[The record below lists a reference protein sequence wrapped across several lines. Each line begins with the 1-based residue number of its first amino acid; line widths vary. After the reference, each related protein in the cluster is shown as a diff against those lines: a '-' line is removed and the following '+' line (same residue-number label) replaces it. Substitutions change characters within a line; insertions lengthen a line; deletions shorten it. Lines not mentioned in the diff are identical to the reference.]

1 MIKDKVSPF
10 KQLVIGTGLITL
22 EMSVLFMRWNLYL
35 SFKKS
40 VLEQALDVIYSTAR
54 KDLFAYG
61 YWYDNKYLNIYFK
74 RVSFAFEFNHHM
86 VDSNH

>member
-1 MIKDKVSPF
+1 
-10 KQLVIGTGLITL
+10 
-22 EMSVLFMRWNLYL
+22 MSDLYPTSLYFFVLFVRWNMYL

-40 VLEQALDVIYSTAR
+40 VLEHALDVIYSTAR

-74 RVSFAFEFNHHM
+74 RVSFAFEFNYHM
-86 VDSNH
+86 VDNNH

>member
-1 MIKDKVSPF
+1 M
-10 KQLVIGTGLITL
+10 
-22 EMSVLFMRWNLYL
+22 YL

-40 VLEQALDVIYSTAR
+40 VLEHALDVIYSTAR

-74 RVSFAFEFNHHM
+74 RVSFAFEFNYHM
-86 VDSNH
+86 VDNNHWTSINVYAHLVDQDILTTFAYI